1 MRRLTIVCLHAGVA
15 LAMLVSVGCGSGEND
30 PVTASISGEETSAPS
45 GSGPSAR
52 RSRFDNVHPQLVIH
66 TSAGDITAELDGE
79 KAPLTVANFLAY
91 AERRHYDHSIFHH
104 VEPGFLIL
112 GGGYDARLEPLPED
126 APIRNEAHNGL
137 KNVRGTIAMGRE
149 ADIDSSTC
157 RFFINLGDNADLDH
171 RGRDVEDYGYCVFGK
186 VTAGI
191 EIADK
196 IGESPTKA
204 ARDFKKLPN
213 PLVEILS
220 IERLR

>member
-1 MRRLTIVCLHAGVA
+1 MRRLSNVCLYASVV
-15 LAMLVSVGCGSGEND
+15 LATFAAVGCGSSEEG
-30 PVTASISGEETSAPS
+30 PVTASIGGEDTSVTPA
-45 GSGPSAR
+45 GHVR
-52 RSRFDNVHPQLVIH
+52 KSRFDNVHPQLVIH

-91 AERRHYDHSIFHH
+91 AERHHYDHSIFHL
-104 VEPGFLIL
+104 VEPGFIIL
-112 GGGYDARLEPLPED
+112 GGGYDARLEELPQD

-137 KNVRGTIAMGRE
+137 KNLRGTIAMGRE

-157 RFFINLGDNADLDH
+157 RFFINLGDNAELDH
-171 RGRDVEDYGYCVFGK
+171 RGRDAEDYGYCVFGK
-186 VTAGI
+186 VSAGI

-213 PLVEILS
+213 PPVEILS
-220 IERLR
+220 VERLR